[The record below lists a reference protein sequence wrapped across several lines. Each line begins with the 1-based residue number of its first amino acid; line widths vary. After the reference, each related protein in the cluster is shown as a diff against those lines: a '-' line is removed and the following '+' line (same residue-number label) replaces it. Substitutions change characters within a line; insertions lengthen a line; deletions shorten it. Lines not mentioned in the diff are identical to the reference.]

1 MTPRM
6 LGENGLTR
14 TRGKR
19 LIALAGEDRIVY
31 DQDLA
36 YVEEESGKN
45 RRKAAVHDD

>member
-19 LIALAGEDRIVY
+19 LIALAGEDRIVRSG
-31 DQDLA
+31 LT
-36 YVEEESGKN
+36 YVEEECAMH
-45 RRKAAVHDD
+45 RRKGAEGD